1 MSKRKNNK
9 GAAPSVRQDD
19 VLTTKPTPQD
29 CDVLQSPH
37 DPDLYLNVHAAHHF
51 VGEIS
56 SKCFSYPGP
65 PPEVV
70 EAYNRISPGLGDR
83 LFAMAER
90 EQETHIFE
98 RRSAVELEKLAVEG
112 QISLAKR
119 GQNFASLGLFGI
131 CATAVIL
138 ARSGAPEI
146 AAIIVAISGLVA
158 VFLRRPPVKPKKSE
172 IESNS
177 VARQ

>member
-29 CDVLQSPH
+29 CDVLQSPS
-37 DPDLYLNVHAAHHF
+37 DPDLYLNVHSGSRVVH
-51 VGEIS
+51 EIS
-56 SKCFSYPGP
+56 SQCFSYPGP
-65 PPEVV
+65 PPEII

-112 QISLAKR
+112 KIALEKR
-119 GQNFASLGLFGI
+119 GQNYALLAMFTV

-158 VFLRRPPVKPKKSE
+158 VFLRRPPVKPKKSKDE
-172 IESNS
+172 NNS
-177 VARQ
+177 VTRK

>member
-1 MSKRKNNK
+1 MSKRKNSK
-9 GAAPSVRQDD
+9 DATPSVRQDD

-29 CDVLQSPH
+29 SAVLQSPS
-37 DPDLYLNVHAAHHF
+37 DPDLYLNVHTAHRF

-65 PPEVV
+65 PPEVI

-112 QISLAKR
+112 QISLTKR
-119 GQNFASLGLFGI
+119 GQNFAFLSLLGI
-131 CATAVIL
+131 CTTAVVL

-172 IESNS
+172 AENNS
-177 VARQ
+177 VTRK